1 MRGPAR
7 LLIDDQGNPV
17 GVTLDGTV
25 YRLQVEAVVTDGSGL
40 TSAVETDGTRLA
52 QAVSY
57 PELLSLASG
66 ILDRLDR
73 VLAHLE
79 QITDQEDPL

>member
-25 YRLQVEAVVTDGSGL
+25 YRLQVQAVVTDSTGA
-40 TSAVETDGTRLA
+40 TSDLETDGVRVA

-57 PELLSLASG
+57 PELLALASG
-66 ILDRLDR
+66 ILQRLDQ
-73 VLAHLE
+73 VLAHLAHMNDE
-79 QITDQEDPL
+79 DDPL

>member
-1 MRGPAR
+1 VRGPAR

-25 YRLQVEAVVTDGSGL
+25 YRLQVQAVVADSSGATSDLESDG
-40 TSAVETDGTRLA
+40 ARVA

-57 PELLSLASG
+57 PELLALASG
-66 ILDRLDR
+66 ILQRLDR
-73 VLAHLE
+73 VLLHLAAM
-79 QITDQEDPL
+79 TDEEDPL